1 MAQNEHA
8 PIVYWIDRKMEI
20 TAVAGPWDQFA
31 RENDGADMASS
42 SVLGRSIWAF
52 VTGDPARMWV
62 EALFQLATVTGRM
75 VERPYRCDSP
85 DLKRF
90 MRMRVIPEGAGV
102 LRVEHELLR
111 TEKQQRAVIIRP
123 VGNLRASGLMR
134 CSVCGRINKGESWRE
149 PDLCDVPSATEPV
162 LRVMYT
168 VCQQCFLL
176 LPAG

>member
-8 PIVYWIDRKMEI
+8 PIVYWINRNMEI
-20 TAVAGPWDQFA
+20 TAVAGPWDHFA
-31 RENDGADMASS
+31 QENDGADVASAN
-42 SVLGRSIWAF
+42 VLGRSIWAF

-62 EALFQLATVTGRM
+62 ETLFQLAAVTGTM

-102 LRVEHELLR
+102 LRVEHELLH
-111 TEKQQRAVIIRP
+111 TEKQQQPVTIRSARNP
-123 VGNLRASGLMR
+123 AASGLLR